1 MRGGGGLRR
10 RGRPQRGKPPEAPRR
25 ARLGTSGGA
34 PSLLAQSLRR
44 EAGGGEEELQKRHR
58 GLRGHAEGRR
68 RGLPPPPQNPSRRR
82 ARKAQRRSLPQ
93 RSHVDNTLPP
103 APPSADPAGDR
114 MQNSGADTER
124 RQTYSASSVCIV
136 IAVNFIFTED
146 ILGCVTG

>member
-25 ARLGTSGGA
+25 ARLGASGGA
-34 PSLLAQSLRR
+34 PSMLAQSLRR
-44 EAGGGEEELQKRHR
+44 EAGRGEEELQQRHR

-68 RGLPPPPQNPSRRR
+68 RGLPPPPQNPSRGR

-103 APPSADPAGDR
+103 TPPSADPAGDR
-114 MQNSGADTER
+114 MQNSGTDAER
-124 RQTYSASSVCIV
+124 RQNDKADTL
-136 IAVNFIFTED
+136 
-146 ILGCVTG
+146 LGY